1 MQLVKPFQKQKNVEK
16 HCIQL
21 IGLLCDVRGET
32 GIRNRFRR
40 QLPPHPFESKPVSV
54 KPVFIETG
62 LARSLKPVSDD
73 TETGFV
79 QLVKPVSET
88 EKRPNTEPQGVPEA
102 LDRFFGESSFNFLE
116 FQSIDNG

>member
-1 MQLVKPFQKQKNVEK
+1 M
-16 HCIQL
+16 
-21 IGLLCDVRGET
+21 
-32 GIRNRFRR
+32 
-40 QLPPHPFESKPVSV
+40 

-79 QLVKPVSET
+79 QLVKPVSEA

-102 LDRFFGESSFNFLE
+102 LDRFLGKLIQKQQNR
-116 FQSIDNG
+116 FQKQQNRFQTTSKV